1 MRRLVASLDVLG
13 NGGAGALELF
23 GARGER
29 GGQVAGHAVA
39 QDATGHD
46 GDALGLAVHDVVVI
60 ETVDMGVDVARS
72 DLVTG
77 VVANLAVGGL
87 GHILAE
93 NAILD
98 HEVAATGN
106 ASGQIEG
113 IGLDCISA
121 HVFS

>member
-1 MRRLVASLDVLG
+1 M
-13 NGGAGALELF
+13 
-23 GARGER
+23 
-29 GGQVAGHAVA
+29 
-39 QDATGHD
+39 
-46 GDALGLAVHDVVVI
+46 
-60 ETVDMGVDVARS
+60 
-72 DLVTG
+72 TG